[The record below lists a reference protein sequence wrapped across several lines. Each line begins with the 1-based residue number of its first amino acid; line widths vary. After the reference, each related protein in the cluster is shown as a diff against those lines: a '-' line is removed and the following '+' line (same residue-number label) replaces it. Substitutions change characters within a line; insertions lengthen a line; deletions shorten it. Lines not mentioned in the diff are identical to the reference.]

1 MAGPLEGI
9 SAIDLGFW
17 VAGPSV
23 AGLLADWGA
32 DVIKIE
38 PPTGDPLRG
47 IFAAAAASKKWDPAT
62 MNPPFEL
69 DNRGKRSI
77 ALDLTTEDGRRIA
90 ISLIERTDV
99 LVTNLRPMARERLA
113 LTYDDVKEANP
124 RLIYCEVTGYGP
136 DGEERNRAGYDIG
149 AFWSRAGVAATITPK
164 DQPLPMQPGAIGDH
178 VVAQAAAGAVCAA
191 LVSRDRT
198 GQGQRVA
205 VSILRTGI
213 YTLGWDTS
221 IALRGIRIRPATR
234 SNIPNPL
241 VNCYQTADDAW
252 LWLIL
257 VEADRHWPGLCHA
270 LEREDLRDD
279 PRFADIVIRRTNAA
293 ELIVE
298 LDKVFRTRTRA
309 EWGEIFDRENVWWAP
324 VQTLN
329 EVIEDPVAHAAGAFI
344 DVPTPDGPVKMVA
357 SPADFYGTPWQ
368 PRGPA
373 PEVGQHTEEML
384 LELGYDW
391 DQISDLKERSVIP

>member
-1 MAGPLEGI
+1 MTGPLEGI

-32 DVIKIE
+32 VVIKIE

-47 IFAAAAASKKWDPAT
+47 VFAAAAASKKWDPST
-62 MNPPFEL
+62 RNPPFEL

-90 ISLIERTDV
+90 ISLIEEADV

-113 LTYDDVKEANP
+113 LTYDDVVKVNA

-149 AFWSRAGVAATITPK
+149 AFWSRAGVAATLTPEGHAL
-164 DQPLPMQPGAIGDH
+164 PLQPGAIGDH
-178 VVAQAAAGAVCAA
+178 VVAQAAAGAICAA

-198 GQGQRVA
+198 GQGQRLA

-213 YTLGWDTS
+213 YTMGWDTS
-221 IALRGIRIRPATR
+221 IALRGIRIRPAKR

-241 VNCYQTADDAW
+241 VNCYQAADDAW
-252 LWLIL
+252 LWLLL
-257 VEADRHWPGLCHA
+257 VEADRHWPGLCRA
-270 LEREDLRDD
+270 LERDDLRDD
-279 PRFADIVIRRTNAA
+279 PRFADIVVRRTNAA
-293 ELIVE
+293 ELIAD
-298 LDKVFRTRTRA
+298 LDTVFRTRTRA

-329 EVIEDPVAHAAGAFI
+329 EVVEDPVAHAAGAFI
-344 DVPTPDGPVKMVA
+344 DVPTPEGPMKMVA

-391 DQISDLKERSVIP
+391 EQITDLKERSVIP